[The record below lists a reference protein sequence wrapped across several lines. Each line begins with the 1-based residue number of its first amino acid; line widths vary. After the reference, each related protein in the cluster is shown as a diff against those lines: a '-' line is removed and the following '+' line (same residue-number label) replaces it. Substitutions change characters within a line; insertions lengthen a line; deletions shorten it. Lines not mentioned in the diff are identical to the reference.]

1 MSRLFIFGIGGTGS
15 RVIRAF
21 QMLQAANVGDFS
33 ADTEVFPIIIDYDVN
48 NGDKKRT
55 MEALELYDKVNKGI
69 YNRTVYDEKHPDNGF
84 FSTKILQMKDALKDG
99 KSTYNLQ
106 YAPDSDSKKYCD
118 SIALDAMNGVLKPT
132 QNLLNML
139 YNTDVEQEFAE
150 LYIDTTVGFRGN
162 PNIGSVM
169 LEQLKETDEFKEF
182 LRLCNSDTD
191 RVVIVG
197 SLFGGTGSSGIPVL
211 VNSIRGNDRTQVN
224 NVKISTILVCPYFK
238 IGSPKKGE
246 ESEGIIDAKIFE
258 SKTKAALHYYEHS
271 LNDKIDA
278 IYYMGDSCKSDVDHN
293 IGKEKQKNP
302 ANIIEL
308 VSALAICHFLK
319 MPFGQMKRGIDNQ
332 WKYGLSEKA
341 PVPSEVAN
349 ADGKTSATVLDFS
362 MFATENYPDI
372 RKLVAYV
379 LANRIIKEYILKNN
393 KESQHHTYFELPGF
407 HIDASSRSDAQKR
420 FHAVLADFMTYFGYF
435 EEWMRELEMGSGHRV
450 AGFDFDSRD
459 ICDMVKIHEFR
470 KTEKNWRGNE
480 VKNPTLV
487 PKDVFAAWAANF
499 NADHMVEGKSN
510 DLISGETLEYAF
522 FRSLYKA
529 CETIVNEKFVLK

>member
-21 QMLQAANVGDFS
+21 QMLQAANVGDFPV
-33 ADTEVFPIIIDYDVN
+33 DTEIFPIIIDYDVN

-55 MEALELYDKVNKGI
+55 MEALELYDKINKGI

-84 FSTKILQMKDALKDG
+84 FSTRILQMKDALKDG

-106 YAPDSDSKKYCD
+106 YAPDSGSKRYSD
-118 SIALDAMNGVLKPT
+118 SIAFDAMVGKIKPT

-169 LEQLKETDEFKEF
+169 LDQLESTNEFKEF
-182 LRLCNSDTD
+182 IRLCNSDTD

-211 VNSIRGNDRTQVN
+211 VNAIRGNQRAQVN
-224 NVKISTILVCPYFK
+224 SVRISTILVCPYFK
-238 IGSPKKGE
+238 ISAPKKGE
-246 ESEGIIDAKIFE
+246 ESEGVIDDKIFE
-258 SKTKAALHYYEHS
+258 SKTKAALHYYKQS
-271 LNDKIDA
+271 LNNKIDA

-308 VSALAICHFLK
+308 VSALAICHFQK
-319 MPFGQMKRGIDNQ
+319 TPFTQMKRGDE
-332 WKYGLSEKA
+332 WKYGLNDNA
-341 PVPSEVAN
+341 PVPANAAN
-349 ADGKTSATVLDFS
+349 ADGSRSATELDFS

-379 LANRIIKEYILKNN
+379 LANRIVKEYILKNN

-407 HIDASSRSDAQKR
+407 HIDASSRSDAQKK
-420 FHAVLADFMTYFGYF
+420 FHDVLKDFTNYF
-435 EEWMRELEMGSGHRV
+435 EFFEQWMQELEQGSGHRI
-450 AGFDFDSRD
+450 AGFDFNSRE
-459 ICDMVKIHEFR
+459 ICDMVKFHEFR
-470 KTEKNWRGNE
+470 KTDKNWLGKQ

-487 PKDVFAAWAANF
+487 PTDVLAAWAANF

-529 CETIVNEKFVLK
+529 CETLVNEKFVLK

>member
-21 QMLQAANVGDFS
+21 QMLQAANVVDFP
-33 ADTEVFPIIIDYDVN
+33 ADTEIFPIIIDYDVN

-55 MEALELYDKVNKGI
+55 MKALELYDKVNKGI
-69 YNRTVYDEKHPDNGF
+69 YNRSVYDDKHPDNGF
-84 FSTKILQMKDALKDG
+84 FSTKVLQMKDALKDG

-118 SIALDAMNGVLKPT
+118 SIALDAMNGELKPT

-169 LEQLKETDEFKEF
+169 LEQLNQTPEFKEF
-182 LRLCNSDTD
+182 NRLCNSDTD
-191 RVVIVG
+191 KVVIVG

-211 VNSIRGNDRTQVN
+211 VNAIRNNPRTQVN
-224 NVKISTILVCPYFK
+224 SVKISTILVCPYFK
-238 IGSPKKGE
+238 IGAPKKGE
-246 ESEGIIDAKIFE
+246 ESEGVIDDKIFE
-258 SKTKAALHYYEHS
+258 SKTKAALHFYKQS
-271 LNDKIDA
+271 LNYKIDA

-308 VSALAICHFLK
+308 VSALAICHFQK
-319 MPFGQMKRGIDNQ
+319 TPSGQMKRGDE
-332 WKYGLSEKA
+332 WKYGLNDNASA
-341 PVPSEVAN
+341 AVATN
-349 ADGKTSATVLDFS
+349 ADGARSANELDFS

-379 LANRIIKEYILKNN
+379 LANRIINEYILKNN

-407 HIDASSRSDAQKR
+407 HLAAANRSDAQKR
-420 FHAVLADFMTYFGYF
+420 FHDVLSEFTSYFGYF

-450 AGFDFDSRD
+450 AGFDFESRE
-459 ICDMVKIHEFR
+459 ICDMVKFHEFR
-470 KTEKNWRGNE
+470 KTSRNIIGKE
-480 VKNPTLV
+480 VTNPTLF
-487 PKDVFAAWAANF
+487 PKDVFAEWAANF
-499 NADHMVEGKSN
+499 KADHMVEGKSN
-510 DLISGETLEYAF
+510 DLVSGETLEYAF